1 MTDLFALKEL
11 RDKVAAGTATKRD
24 FILSDLV
31 PHDRSAFRAF
41 NGSLDAAKALHEALL
56 PNWSVGMDMTPC
68 DDGLE
73 TSVDI
78 WICMLAIE
86 SREVVI
92 LDYEA
97 TTPAR
102 AWLLAILDAL
112 AHLRAERW
120 K

>member
-56 PNWSVGMDMTPC
+56 PGWRVEDMHQKFDGSAFRRLGKWQVCIERVKDFVEVSSMDH
-68 DDGLE
+68 
-73 TSVDI
+73 S
-78 WICMLAIE
+78 
-86 SREVVI
+86 
-92 LDYEA
+92 
-97 TTPAR
+97 PAR
-102 AWLLAILDAL
+102 AWLLAILTAL
-112 AHLRAERW
+112 IAQNASND
-120 K
+120 